1 MMTFEQTILAIDAG
15 EKFTPITVFDS
26 EDDKR
31 RYRAA
36 IAANEQRLQAAVRQK
51 LISEDVAKSDA
62 SRQKLIDAKKQQA
75 LTKWKLAGGDE
86 ASFAEAWPDIQRQL
100 LINAASAPPPV
111 RMVNF

>member
-1 MMTFEQTILAIDAG
+1 MTLEQTINAINAG
-15 EKFTPITVFDS
+15 EKFTPITIFDS
-26 EDDKR
+26 EADKQ

-36 IAANEQRLQAAVRQK
+36 IAANERRLQAAVRQK

-62 SRQKLIDAKKQQA
+62 TRQKLIDAQKQQA

-86 ASFAEAWPDIQRQL
+86 SAFDEAWPDIQRQL
-100 LINAASAPPPV
+100 LISAASAPPPV